1 MESKRFY
8 LNGNLNSA
16 SYFNNNNKLQKRGQL
31 LPGATSYKWLQILS
45 EQASQSNILAG
56 ERFGLGLGLQGSR
69 CRQVEN
75 HQSTCVNK
83 EKKKKKKSKRQVEI
97 SHDQPAK

>member
-8 LNGNLNSA
+8 LNGNPNSA

-69 CRQVEN
+69 CAHVQ
-75 HQSTCVNK
+75 T
-83 EKKKKKKSKRQVEI
+83 KKRRKKKKSKRQVEI